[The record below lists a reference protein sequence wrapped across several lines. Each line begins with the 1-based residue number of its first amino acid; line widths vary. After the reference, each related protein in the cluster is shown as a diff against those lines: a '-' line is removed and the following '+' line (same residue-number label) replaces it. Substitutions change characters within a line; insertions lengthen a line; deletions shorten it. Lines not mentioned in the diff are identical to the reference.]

1 MQQGY
6 LTVDNFSD
14 VLRDISQRRRTGIL
28 VLHIGQE
35 SQQVQFWQGKVI
47 DVDLGQEPGP
57 QKLYVKLKNA
67 GFISDGSLE
76 FSAYHKLFE
85 YLSSQ
90 AESAHLFDEE
100 FFQQSVRHFLFDEL
114 LGLQLDH
121 GARYEFVNRGLDEGI
136 DTRSHL
142 SVSQFL
148 LDKSLVEQELPA
160 LEREYRSDFIVT
172 PAGQQPADLDDECGL
187 VYSML
192 GDGLSVGRLLGC
204 CTLSRFHTMFA
215 MKRLQLLGH
224 ISLENPATVSVDPQD
239 PPDLFDE
246 VQDIFD
252 VVEQSLDKSFGVP
265 AITEGATESE
275 ALADNI
281 HTGIP
286 VGSTGSTNYIQDN
299 SQSLS
304 GSSQSKESSLLS
316 ELNARAL
323 RTESIPH
330 LYQLA
335 LVVLTGF
342 AVLYRWNDII
352 ELFFQI

>member
-6 LTVDNFSD
+6 LTTDNFSD
-14 VLRDISQRRRTGIL
+14 VLRDISQRRRTGLL
-28 VLHIGQE
+28 VLHTGQE

-57 QKLYVKLKNA
+57 QKLYLKLKKA

-114 LGLQLDH
+114 LALQLDH
-121 GARYEFVNRGLDEGI
+121 GTRYEFVNRGLDEGI

-160 LEREYRSDFIVT
+160 LEREYRSDFMIT

-187 VYSML
+187 VYSIL
-192 GDGLSVGRLLGC
+192 GDGLSVERLLGC

-215 MKRLQLLGH
+215 MKRLQVLGH
-224 ISLENPATVSVDPQD
+224 IILENPAVASTDSQSA
-239 PPDLFDE
+239 PDLFDE

-265 AITEGATESE
+265 DITVEVAEPQ
-275 ALADNI
+275 ALKDDI
-281 HTGIP
+281 QIGMSVSPERI
-286 VGSTGSTNYIQDN
+286 TNGVQDRGL
-299 SQSLS
+299 SSS
-304 GSSQSKESSLLS
+304 GSNQLKESSLLGK
-316 ELNARAL
+316 LNARVL
-323 RTESIPH
+323 RAESIPH
-330 LYQLA
+330 LYQLG

-342 AVLYRWNDII
+342 AVIYRWNDIF